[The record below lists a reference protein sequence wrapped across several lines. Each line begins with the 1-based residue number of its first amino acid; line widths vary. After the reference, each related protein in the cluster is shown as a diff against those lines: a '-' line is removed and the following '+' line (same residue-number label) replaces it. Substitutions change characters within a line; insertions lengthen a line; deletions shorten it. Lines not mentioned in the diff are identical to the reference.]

1 MGCGRE
7 DMDNV
12 HSFPTFSNG
21 WPPSLNCADPRTDR
35 SPIFSHCRL
44 TFPELPSSMDLEFKT
59 GSQNISKYW
68 VRVILDQILPGCSVN
83 RVFQLCVTLG
93 GRESQNPST
102 GWRRL
107 FRIRYYRVDC
117 TNVCQQCRRLEKGI
131 RIPIDGCFTI
141 RFQGYHAFSA
151 SSF

>member
-1 MGCGRE
+1 MTKHPFKHLHMM
-7 DMDNV
+7 DMDHV

-59 GSQNISKYW
+59 GSQNISKHW

-83 RVFQLCVTLG
+83 HVSTVCFNRVVQQCVNCVSLWEG
-93 GRESQNPST
+93 GSP
-102 GWRRL
+102 
-107 FRIRYYRVDC
+107 RIRPWDDVAYSGSAIIELIMYKRVPAVQKVGKRD
-117 TNVCQQCRRLEKGI
+117 
-131 RIPIDGCFTI
+131 PD
-141 RFQGYHAFSA
+141 SD
-151 SSF
+151 